1 MQDGRSVSNDFS
13 TYVIAQ
19 TYYSHGLFQI
29 LVAAPARL
37 STRNATTTAVT
48 SAAGRCVHGSL
59 NLVDPPGLFRW
70 FVHCPGLMRRNAAST
85 GSSSPSPPMLFYSSR
100 PRHRLLRLPRLAPC
114 SLALP
119 VVPPI
124 PASAVRLSNQTA
136 VHSPHVALS
145 TMCRMLFVFLQVHQ

>member
-1 MQDGRSVSNDFS
+1 MVSH
-13 TYVIAQ
+13 
-19 TYYSHGLFQI
+19 SHELLRQI
-29 LVAAPARL
+29 PVMIYFKYWLAAPARL
-37 STRNATTTAVT
+37 SARNATTTTAVT
-48 SAAGRCVHGSL
+48 SAGRTLHVSL
-59 NLVDPPGLFRW
+59 KLVDPPAG
-70 FVHCPGLMRRNAAST
+70 A
-85 GSSSPSPPMLFYSSR
+85 PSLVRPLPRPDEKERGFNGKLQPQPSHALLLQPR